1 MIARLRGER
10 TAPDDDVIHERQVDL
25 TARWNQALVGF
36 MRLLSLV
43 WLAKGILAWAAIVG
57 HGGPVPFEIA
67 PTGYQAA
74 VIYFGVIDLVA
85 AVGLW
90 LASSWGGILW
100 LLAVMSHL
108 IIGIFFPRFVSSS
121 TLVLALLIFSTMVY
135 LTISWLAAVEE

>member
-1 MIARLRGER
+1 MIARLRGGR
-10 TAPDDDVIHERQVDL
+10 AAPDDDVIRERQVDQ

-36 MRLLSLV
+36 TRLLSLV
-43 WLAKGILAWAAIVG
+43 WLAKGVIAWAAIVG
-57 HGGPVPFEIA
+57 HGGPVPFESA
-67 PTGYQAA
+67 AAGYQAA
-74 VIYFGVIDLVA
+74 VIYFAVIDLVA

>member
-1 MIARLRGER
+1 MIARLRGGR
-10 TAPDDDVIHERQVDL
+10 AAPDDDVIRERQVDQ

-36 MRLLSLV
+36 TRLLSLV
-43 WLAKGILAWAAIVG
+43 WLAKGVIAWGAIVG
-57 HGGPVPFEIA
+57 HGGPVPFESA
-67 PTGYQAA
+67 STGYQAA
-74 VIYFGVIDLVA
+74 VIYFAVIDLVA